1 MYSFYDFRQDNFP
14 GFSLPTP
21 NSDVAKQMFDKI
33 KPMLDNKTPIQYW
46 VSVLREVDDDN
57 SLGNIIAM
65 SAGKFEISCG
75 NYIATVDFLCNLTP
89 DFRPG
94 LGQKIFEENIKTF
107 IEVWQDPIVK
117 ISPVSEKS
125 YHCYTK
131 VAKKLGYDIK
141 CVGSDKVYSVDK
153 FSDVT
158 GYLILIPKSRNY

>member
-1 MYSFYDFRQDNFP
+1 MYNFYDFRQDNFP
-14 GFSLPTP
+14 DFSLPTP

-33 KPMLDNKTPIQYW
+33 KPVLENRTPIQYW
-46 VSVLREVDDDN
+46 ISVLQEDGKIV
-57 SLGNIIAM
+57 AM
-65 SAGKFEISCG
+65 SAGKFELFRDCH
-75 NYIATVDFLCNLTP
+75 IATVDFLCNLTP

-141 CVGSDKVYSVDK
+141 CLGTDKVCSVEK

-158 GYLILIPKSRNY
+158 GYLILIPKSRNEEVFS